1 MNILIIAA
9 TEMEIKPL
17 MTAHEKAD
25 YLITGVGSP
34 ATVYHLLKKITAK
47 KYDIV
52 FQIGVAGSFNES
64 LQLGEVVLVNADCFA
79 DLGAFEQ
86 NQFLSL
92 FDLNLNDSD
101 AFPLTKGWLKN
112 EFENIE
118 GLKYVKGITV
128 NSLTDEANKVCL
140 FKEKYQAE
148 IESMEGAA
156 LHFVCLQEQIPFLQ
170 IRGISNFVG
179 ERDKTKWQLKAAIEN
194 SNHAAL
200 QIIKSF

>member
-17 MTAHEKAD
+17 MSAHEKAD
-25 YLITGVGSP
+25 YLITGVGSS
-34 ATVYHLLKKITAK
+34 ATVYHLLKKVTAK

-79 DLGAFEQ
+79 DLGAFEN

-92 FDLNLNDSD
+92 FEMNLNNRD
-101 AFPLTKGWLKN
+101 AFPLKNGWLKN
-112 EFENIE
+112 EFEKIE

-128 NSLTDEANKVCL
+128 NSLTDESNKVSL

-156 LHFVCLQEQIPFLQ
+156 LHFVCLQENIPFLQ

-179 ERDKTKWQLKAAIEN
+179 ERDKSKWQLQSAIEN
-194 SNHAAL
+194 SNNAAL
-200 QIIKSF
+200 QILKSM

>member
-1 MNILIIAA
+1 MNILLIAA

-34 ATVYHLLKKITAK
+34 ATVYHLLKKIASK

-52 FQIGVAGSFNES
+52 FQIGVAGSFDES
-64 LQLGEVVLVNADCFA
+64 VQLGEGVLVDADCFA
-79 DLGAFEQ
+79 DLGAFEN

-112 EFENIE
+112 EFEKNL

-128 NSLTDEANKVCL
+128 NSLTDEANKVSL
-140 FKEKYQAE
+140 FKKKYQAE

-156 LHFVCLQEQIPFLQ
+156 LHFVCLQEEISFLQ

-179 ERDKTKWQLKAAIEN
+179 ERDKSKWQLKEAIIN
-194 SNHAAL
+194 SNRVAL
-200 QIIKSF
+200 KIIESM

>member
-1 MNILIIAA
+1 MNILLIAA

-17 MTAHEKAD
+17 MSAYLEAD
-25 YLITGVGSP
+25 YLITGLGSP
-34 ATVYHLLKKITAK
+34 ATVYHLLKKVTAK

-52 FQIGVAGSFNES
+52 FQIGVAGSFDES
-64 LQLGEVVLVNADCFA
+64 LQLGEVVLVGADCFA
-79 DLGAFEQ
+79 DLGAFEN

-92 FDLNLNDSD
+92 FEMNLNKEN
-101 AFPLTKGWLKN
+101 AFPLENGWLIN
-112 EFENIE
+112 QHQFNTS
-118 GLKYVKGITV
+118 LKFVKGISV
-128 NSLTDEANKVCL
+128 NCLTDEAEKITL
-140 FKEKYQAE
+140 FKEKYQAD

-156 LHFVCLQEQIPFLQ
+156 LHFVCLQEGIPFLQ

-179 ERDKTKWQLKAAIEN
+179 ERDKSKWQLKAAIEN

>member
-9 TEMEIKPL
+9 TEMEVKPI
-17 MTAHEKAD
+17 MSAYVEAD

-34 ATVYHLLKKITAK
+34 ATVYHLLKKMTTK
-47 KYDIV
+47 KYDV
-52 FQIGVAGSFNES
+52 VLQVGVAGSFDES

-79 DLGAFEQ
+79 DLGAFEN

-112 EFENIE
+112 EFEKIE
-118 GLKYVKGITV
+118 GFKYVKGITV
-128 NSLTDEANKVCL
+128 NSLTDEANKVSL
-140 FKEKYQAE
+140 FKEKYKAE

-179 ERDKTKWQLKAAIEN
+179 ERDKSKWQLKAAIEN

-200 QIIKSF
+200 QIIKSL

>member
-25 YLITGVGSP
+25 YLIAGVGSP
-34 ATVYHLLKKITAK
+34 ATVYHLLKKIALK
-47 KYDIV
+47 KYNLV
-52 FQIGVAGSFNES
+52 LQVGVAGSFDET
-64 LQLGEVVLVNADCFA
+64 LKLGEVVLVNADCFA
-79 DLGAFEQ
+79 DLGAFEN
-86 NQFLSL
+86 NQFHSL

-112 EFENIE
+112 EFEKIK

-128 NSLTDEANKVCL
+128 NSLTDEANKVSL
-140 FKEKYQAE
+140 FKQKYQAE

-156 LHFVCLQEQIPFLQ
+156 LHFVCLQENIPFLQ

-179 ERDKTKWQLKAAIEN
+179 ERDKSKWQLKAAIEN

-200 QIIKSF
+200 KIIESM